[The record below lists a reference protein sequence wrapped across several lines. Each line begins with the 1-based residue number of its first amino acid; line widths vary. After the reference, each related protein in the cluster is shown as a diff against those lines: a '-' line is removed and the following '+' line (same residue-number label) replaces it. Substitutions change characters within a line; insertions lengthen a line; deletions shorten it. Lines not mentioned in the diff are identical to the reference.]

1 MGVQVGDLVA
11 LGVFHRGDGGH
22 LTLKQLSGAIGHH
35 VGCAIGGQP
44 ESTRE
49 GEHQPGQDHRRD
61 KSATRELREGHG
73 GGYLGGQP
81 LWHRHRVRGIPRG
94 VCGVVDW

>member
-1 MGVQVGDLVA
+1 MEPL
-11 LGVFHRGDGGH
+11 
-22 LTLKQLSGAIGHH
+22 
-35 VGCAIGGQP
+35 
-44 ESTRE
+44 
-49 GEHQPGQDHRRD
+49 
-61 KSATRELREGHG
+61 ATTSDARLEASPNPPAKGNISELREGHG